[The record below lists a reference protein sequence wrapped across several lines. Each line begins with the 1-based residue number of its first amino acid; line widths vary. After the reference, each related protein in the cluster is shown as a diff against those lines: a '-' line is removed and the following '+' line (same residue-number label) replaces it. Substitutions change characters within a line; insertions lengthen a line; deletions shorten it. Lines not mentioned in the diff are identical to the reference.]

1 MTSRTEDF
9 IEHLIS
15 MGVKAFKK
23 NDRHSVDGRRID
35 RHEVVTIS
43 GVDFRFWRE
52 VGVYFAGCYLL
63 DQIPTLDVEVCLD
76 GNDSTIKVELD
87 DEEQELLE
95 QNLQAMFNEYNIP
108 VAG

>member
-52 VGVYFAGCYLL
+52 VGV
-63 DQIPTLDVEVCLD
+63 QSPTL
-76 GNDSTIKVELD
+76 N
-87 DEEQELLE
+87 LE
-95 QNLQAMFNEYNIP
+95 MSVGSIAKSEKGRSKKL
-108 VAG
+108 

>member
-52 VGVYFAGCYLL
+52 VGVY
-63 DQIPTLDVEVCLD
+63 
-76 GNDSTIKVELD
+76 K
-87 DEEQELLE
+87 
-95 QNLQAMFNEYNIP
+95 
-108 VAG
+108 